1 MATANILEGEK
12 NEKNNETPVEND
24 SEERSEK
31 YSSAQDDSSRE
42 INKPTRKEFDL
53 TDPEQLLKMLET
65 VELSEEDTDVLLQE
79 AYKVNKKLKECLRRQ
94 EIDEHVHHHHPP
106 RKPSGKSS
114 SSNAS
119 SKSRDSSASS
129 AKSKS
134 SFSRASVLPP
144 ISVARQ
150 QVVIDLYTEKLGR
163 SHSVV
168 TSDTYEKIKP
178 ARRAK
183 TRPPEE
189 EKESTTAKARPP
201 RTKTTDVRPSWNN
214 RFSYE

>member
-1 MATANILEGEK
+1 MATAEIHE
-12 NEKNNETPVEND
+12 ETKIGKSSETSVENE
-24 SEERSEK
+24 SEGRSEK
-31 YSSAQDDSSRE
+31 YSSIQDDRTRE
-42 INKPTRKEFDL
+42 TNIPISKEFDL

-94 EIDEHVHHHHPP
+94 EMDEHVHDHHHPP
-106 RKPSGKSS
+106 RKPSGKSFFT
-114 SSNAS
+114 AS
-119 SKSRDSSASS
+119 SSASS

-134 SFSRASVLPP
+134 PFSRASVLPP

-150 QVVIDLYTEKLGR
+150 QVINDLYTEKLGR
-163 SHSVV
+163 SQSVI

-189 EKESTTAKARPP
+189 KEINTAKPP
-201 RTKTTDVRPSWNN
+201 RTKTADFRPDWNN